1 MTAYKRMLISIT
13 INLADSSSSSE
24 LIETIVKLKLQNHEV
39 NQLIINLDTKSV
51 KAREQSEKIIKF
63 ILWFNQS
70 RDRNHCIQLN
80 KYELLRSNVVAK

>member
-24 LIETIVKLKLQNHEV
+24 LIETIVKSKLQNHEV
-39 NQLIINLDTKSV
+39 NQLIINLGTKSV

-63 ILWFNQS
+63 IL
-70 RDRNHCIQLN
+70 
-80 KYELLRSNVVAK
+80 